1 MAKDIKFGKTAR
13 DEMLEGV
20 DTLADTVKVTL
31 GPKGRNVA
39 LDKGYGS
46 PEICEDGVT
55 IAREIELKNS
65 FQNMGAKLVYEVAN
79 QTNEKAGD
87 GTTTATVLAQA
98 MIHRGI
104 NAVEKGANPVF
115 VRVGIEKAGKAVA
128 EQLLKKSKPVVTNED
143 IEAIAT
149 ISSHDEAIGK
159 LIAQAMDKVGKSGVI
174 TVDESKT
181 SEDEL
186 VVSQGL
192 EYDKGYL
199 SPYMVSDREK
209 MVAELEDAYVLVT
222 DMKISNIN
230 DIVPLLQSV
239 VDSHKP
245 LLIIA
250 DDLDSDVVSTLI
262 VNKLRG
268 TFNVVATKAPEFGDA
283 QKAALQDIAILTGA
297 KFYSKDLGMALKD
310 VTIQDLGQAKKVTVK
325 KDTTTLVGGE
335 GSKKDLADRIAE
347 LEAQYK
353 TATSEYDKKGISKRI
368 AKLSNGV
375 AVLKVGAQTE
385 SEMKDKKL
393 RIEDAL
399 NATKAAVSEGIVV
412 GGGAALAEVY
422 AELKGTLKDANPDI
436 QKGIDAVMDSL
447 FDPLKQIADNS
458 GYDAEE
464 IVEKQKAEKDGFG
477 FNAETG
483 EWVDMIKEG
492 IVDPTKVTRSAIL
505 NASSISALFVTT
517 EAAVTEI
524 KEDKPAAPAAGGMGG
539 GMGDMY

>member
-1 MAKDIKFGKTAR
+1 MAKKITFGKSAR
-13 DEMLEGV
+13 DEMVNGV
-20 DTLADTVKVTL
+20 DTLANTVKVTL

-46 PEICEDGVT
+46 PSICEDGVS
-55 IAREIELKNS
+55 IAREIELKNPVE
-65 FQNMGAKLVYEVAN
+65 NMGAKLVYEVAN

-115 VRVGIEKAGKAVA
+115 VRIGMEKAGKAVA
-128 EQLLKKSKPVVTNED
+128 SELLKMSKPVVSNED
-143 IEAIAT
+143 IASIAT
-149 ISSHDEAIGK
+149 ISSHDEEIGK
-159 LIAQAMDKVGKSGVI
+159 LIAKAMDKVGNNGVI

-186 VVSQGL
+186 VISQGL
-192 EYDKGYL
+192 EYDKGYI
-199 SPYMVSDREK
+199 SPYMASDREK
-209 MVAELEDAYVLVT
+209 MESVLEDSYVLVT
-222 DMKISNIN
+222 DMKISNIQ
-230 DIVPLLQSV
+230 DIIPMLQSV

-250 DDLDSDVVSTLI
+250 DDLDGDVTSTL
-262 VNKLRG
+262 VLNKLRG

-283 QKAALQDIAILTGA
+283 QKAMLQDIAILTGA
-297 KFYSKDLGMALKD
+297 RFYSKDLGMNLKD
-310 VTIQDLGQAKKVTVK
+310 LTIDDLGRAKKIIVK
-325 KDTTTLVGGE
+325 KDSTTIVDGE
-335 GSKKDLADRIAE
+335 GNKKDIADRVAE
-347 LEAQYK
+347 LQAQYSV
-353 TATSEYDKKGISKRI
+353 ATSDYDKKGINKRI

-375 AVLKVGAQTE
+375 AVVKVGAQTE

-412 GGGAALAEVY
+412 GGGAALATAY
-422 AELKGTLKDANPDI
+422 KALRSELKDENPDI
-436 QKGIDAVMDSL
+436 QKGINAVLDSL
-447 FDPLKQIADNS
+447 YAPLRQIADNA
-458 GYDAEE
+458 GYDADEVEE
-464 IVEKQKAEKDGFG
+464 KMKATTGNTGFD
-477 FNAETG
+477 AATG
-483 EWVDMIKEG
+483 KWVDMLASG
-492 IVDPTKVTRSAIL
+492 IVDPTKVTRTAVL

-524 KEDKPAAPAAGGMGG
+524 KEEKPAAPSMGG
-539 GMGDMY
+539 GDMGGMY

>member
-1 MAKDIKFGKTAR
+1 MAKEIKFGKTAR
-13 DEMLEGV
+13 DQMLQGV
-20 DTLADTVKVTL
+20 DTLANTVKVTL

-159 LIAQAMDKVGKSGVI
+159 LIAQAMNKVGKSGVI

-422 AELKGTLKDANPDI
+422 AELKNSLKDANPDI
-436 QKGIDAVMDSL
+436 QKGINAVMDSL

-464 IVEKQKAEKDGFG
+464 IVEKQKAQKDGFG

-483 EWVDMIKEG
+483 EWVDLIKDG

-524 KEDKPAAPAAGGMGG
+524 KEEKPAAPAAPGMGG
-539 GMGDMY
+539 GMDDMY

>member
-1 MAKDIKFGKTAR
+1 MAKEITFGKSAR
-13 DEMLEGV
+13 DEMVKGV
-20 DTLADTVKVTL
+20 DTLANTVKVTL

-46 PEICEDGVT
+46 PSICEDGVS

-65 FQNMGAKLVYEVAN
+65 VQNMGAKLVYEVAN

-115 VRVGIEKAGKAVA
+115 VRTGMEKAGKAVA
-128 EQLLKKSKPVVTNED
+128 SELLKMSKPVVSNED
-143 IEAIAT
+143 IESIAT
-149 ISSHDEAIGK
+149 ISSHDEEIGK
-159 LIAQAMDKVGKSGVI
+159 LIAKAMEKVGNNGVI

-192 EYDKGYL
+192 EYDKGYI
-199 SPYMVSDREK
+199 SPYMASDREK
-209 MVAELEDAYVLVT
+209 MESVLEDAYVLVT
-222 DMKISNIN
+222 DMKVSNIQ
-230 DIVPLLQSV
+230 DIIPMLQSV

-250 DDLDSDVVSTLI
+250 DDLDGDVTSTL
-262 VNKLRG
+262 VLNKLRG

-297 KFYSKDLGMALKD
+297 KFYSKDLGMNLKD
-310 VTIQDLGQAKKVTVK
+310 ITIDDLGHAKKIIVK
-325 KDTTTLVGGE
+325 KDSTTIVDGE
-335 GSKKDLADRIAE
+335 GNKKDIADRIAE
-347 LEAQYK
+347 LQAQFQI
-353 TATSEYDKKGISKRI
+353 ATSDYDKKGISKRI

-412 GGGAALAEVY
+412 GGGAALAAAY
-422 AELKGTLKDANPDI
+422 KILRDQLKDENPDI
-436 QKGIDAVMDSL
+436 QKGINAVLDSL
-447 FDPLKQIADNS
+447 YAPLRQIADNA
-458 GYDAEE
+458 GYDADEIEE
-464 IVEKQKAEKDGFG
+464 KMKLAKDNIGFD
-477 FNAETG
+477 ASTG
-483 EWVDMIKEG
+483 KWVDMLQEG
-492 IVDPTKVTRSAIL
+492 IVDPTKVTRTAVL

-524 KEDKPAAPAAGGMGG
+524 KEEKPAAPAMGAGDMGGM
-539 GMGDMY
+539 Y

>member
-1 MAKDIKFGKTAR
+1 MAKEIKFGNSAR
-13 DEMLEGV
+13 DAMVKGV

-31 GPKGRNVA
+31 GPKGRNIA

-46 PEICEDGVT
+46 PTICEDGVS
-55 IAREIELKNS
+55 IAREIELKDN
-65 FQNMGAKLVYEVAN
+65 FENMGAKLVYEVAN
-79 QTNEKAGD
+79 KTNDTAGD

-104 NAVEKGANPVF
+104 AAVEKGANPVF
-115 VRVGIEKAGKAVA
+115 VRTGIEKAGKAVA
-128 EQLLKKSKPVVTNED
+128 AELLKISKPVATNED
-143 IEAIAT
+143 IEAIA
-149 ISSHDEAIGK
+149 SVSAHDESIGK
-159 LIAQAMDKVGKSGVI
+159 LIAEAMDKVGKNGVI

-186 VVSQGL
+186 SISQGL
-192 EYDKGYL
+192 EFDKGYL
-199 SPYMVSDREK
+199 SPYMVSDQEK

-250 DDLDSDVVSTLI
+250 DDLDGDVTSTLV

-268 TFNVVATKAPEFGDA
+268 TFNVVAVKAPEFGDA

-297 KFYSKDLGMALKD
+297 KFYSKDLGMAIKD
-310 VTIQDLGQAKKVTVK
+310 IKLDDLGEVKKATVK
-325 KDTTTLVGGE
+325 KDSTTLVGGS
-335 GSKKDLADRIAE
+335 GSKKDLNDRIAE

-353 TATSEYDKKGISKRI
+353 NATSEYDKKGLANRI
-368 AKLSNGV
+368 AKLSSGV
-375 AVLKVGAQTE
+375 AVVKVGALTE

-399 NATKAAVSEGIVV
+399 NATKAAVQEGIVI
-412 GGGAALAEVY
+412 GGGAALAQVY
-422 AELKGTLKDANPDI
+422 LALKDSLKDSNPDI

-447 FDPLKQIADNS
+447 MAPLRQIADNA
-458 GYDAEE
+458 GYDADE
-464 IVEKQKAEKDGFG
+464 IAEKQKQSKGNLGFDALSG
-477 FNAETG
+477 N
-483 EWVDMIKEG
+483 WVDMFEAG
-492 IVDPTKVTRSAIL
+492 IVDPTKVTRSAVL
-505 NASSISALFVTT
+505 NASSISAIFVTT
-517 EAAVTEI
+517 EGAVSEI
-524 KEDKPAAPAAGGMGG
+524 KEDKPAAPAAPEGM
-539 GMGDMY
+539 Y